1 MAFSTLCTASPRIF
15 SSTDSFV
22 YLSTHY
28 NAGTATSTVAD
39 PSPSSDGQTDN
50 DDPPASVVLTLS
62 EVKTLTTSPLLPT
75 GTMHSWDMQVLPP
88 IIPTPSFTASTSVAA
103 LSLAV
108 TATGASIP
116 SVQLVTVP
124 AHVDDTSAPAS
135 ALDPYG
141 YLSTSSKSS
150 HSKLPIALSVTFI
163 SIALIASIGFLL
175 HRRCGG
181 AGARRRNGDNS
192 DDPNPRYSCRTQQ
205 WASLQS
211 GNTSAGAAGGV
222 QQSRDADGDN
232 DDRSSSYSDSVIGN
246 SDQTDADLHRSRSHQ
261 AQSNTAEIVISEVPE
276 EPRQSHPAV
285 GPERSNVDHK
295 MTAPVDRFGFLN
307 VAISTQGHGD
317 SGKSFS
323 SVVFSSMQ
331 RSVRS
336 VSTTGKRFS
345 SVFASKPEN
354 MPMHGDSASAVS
366 VSVQTSNALAMS
378 TMGFTTNYSDAHH
391 TDTLQRESDTVRPAS
406 DVLKCT
412 PNPEEEEP
420 GTCGHEATSPKANT
434 ENRQNR
440 SGSEPAQHGTP
451 SKSPEVRTPTLRSA
465 VSLRDIFSPT
475 PTQDSSA

>member
-150 HSKLPIALSVTFI
+150 HSKLPIAL
-163 SIALIASIGFLL
+163 
-175 HRRCGG
+175 
-181 AGARRRNGDNS
+181 
-192 DDPNPRYSCRTQQ
+192 TQQ